1 MARTVA
7 TIQAQITAQYV
18 TAMAAIGVTIDPTKW
33 SKRNIQQL
41 LINIAAVCV
50 NQYEQI
56 DDLYIAQN
64 ETIVANAPAAN
75 KAWLRAQ
82 MFLFQYDATTPQVIQ
97 LNTTTF
103 NYYYPII
110 DPTKLVVSQCSI
122 LTGTIRGTVKIKLA
136 TGATPAALSSPQI
149 TAAQTYITTIG
160 DAGIQYIVSSVSSDK
175 IMVQADVYYNS
186 QYSSVISANVI
197 AAINAFLFNQSVNYF
212 DAAIKLLDLETA
224 IRAVTGVNDVV
235 LSNVAARP
243 DGIAYG
249 SGTNLVLAY
258 DILLRQWLPVAGYT
272 ISETTSG
279 HTLADT
285 LNFIAQ

>member
-1 MARTVA
+1 
-7 TIQAQITAQYV
+7 
-18 TAMAAIGVTIDPTKW
+18 
-33 SKRNIQQL
+33 
-41 LINIAAVCV
+41 
-50 NQYEQI
+50 
-56 DDLYIAQN
+56 
-64 ETIVANAPAAN
+64 
-75 KAWLRAQ
+75 
-82 MFLFQYDATTPQVIQ
+82 
-97 LNTTTF
+97 
-103 NYYYPII
+103 
-110 DPTKLVVSQCSI
+110 
-122 LTGTIRGTVKIKLA
+122 
-136 TGATPAALSSPQI
+136 
-149 TAAQTYITTIG
+149 
-160 DAGIQYIVSSVSSDK
+160 
-175 IMVQADVYYNS
+175 MVQADVYYNS